1 MPAVGLIIGHGYAK
15 AVCGAHVTRF
25 PAVAALA
32 TAQDYESALGRG
44 PALVHLNG
52 QGSWLIGEEALLFAP
67 QRIVTILDR
76 ARYRDASFVALARRA
91 LSQVALEE
99 GALAIMTGM
108 PGAWYADT
116 SARSTLEAA
125 LRAAAAP
132 WGNVTIRIAPEAA
145 GVFYAYVFEHGALDV
160 ARTRGTVG
168 VIDAGYR
175 DVNVCLFQDGRYVA
189 GESVP
194 GGVVDALRQLKR
206 RIADAYGLE
215 LSLHEVD
222 ACVHTQQVR
231 VAGGAHPLPAGS
243 KEILRQGLP
252 TLLATARSLW
262 PNGGKTLEAVV
273 LGGGG
278 AVHLGAAIWETFP
291 QTVVQGAQLAQ
302 VSSPDIAARMM
313 AADVQLA
320 GARGFA
326 AAAAA
331 ALRRL

>member
-15 AVCGAHVTRF
+15 AVCGACVARF
-25 PAVAALA
+25 PAVAAPA
-32 TAQDYESALGRG
+32 TAQEYESALGRG

-67 QRIVTILDR
+67 QRLVTILDR
-76 ARYRDASFVALARRA
+76 TRYRDASFVALARRA
-91 LSQVALEE
+91 LSQVAPEE
-99 GALAIMTGM
+99 GALDIMTGM

-132 WGNVTIRIAPEAA
+132 WGSASIRVAPEAA
-145 GVFYAYVFEHGALDV
+145 GVFYAYVFEQGALDV
-160 ARTRGTVG
+160 ARTHGAVG

-206 RIADAYGLE
+206 RIADVYGLE

-222 ACVHTQQVR
+222 ACVHTQHVR
-231 VAGGAHPLPAGS
+231 VAGIAYPLPAGS
-243 KEILRQGLP
+243 AEILRQGLP
-252 TLLATARSLW
+252 TILATARSLW

-278 AVHLGAAIWETFP
+278 AVHLGAALWEAFP
-291 QTVVQGAQLAQ
+291 QTVVPGAGLTLVATQ
-302 VSSPDIAARMM
+302 DIAARMM

-331 ALRRL
+331 VGRRR

>member
-1 MPAVGLIIGHGYAK
+1 
-15 AVCGAHVTRF
+15 
-25 PAVAALA
+25 
-32 TAQDYESALGRG
+32 
-44 PALVHLNG
+44 
-52 QGSWLIGEEALLFAP
+52 
-67 QRIVTILDR
+67 
-76 ARYRDASFVALARRA
+76 
-91 LSQVALEE
+91 
-99 GALAIMTGM
+99 
-108 PGAWYADT
+108 
-116 SARSTLEAA
+116 
-125 LRAAAAP
+125 
-132 WGNVTIRIAPEAA
+132 
-145 GVFYAYVFEHGALDV
+145 VFEHGALDV
-160 ARTRGTVG
+160 TRTRGTVG

-206 RIADAYGLE
+206 RIADVYALE

-222 ACVHTQQVR
+222 ACIHTQQVR

-243 KEILRQGLP
+243 EEILRQGLP

-278 AVHLGAAIWETFP
+278 TVHLGAAIGEAFP
-291 QTVVQGAQLAQ
+291 QTVVPGAQLAQ
-302 VSSPDIAARMM
+302 VAAPDIVARML